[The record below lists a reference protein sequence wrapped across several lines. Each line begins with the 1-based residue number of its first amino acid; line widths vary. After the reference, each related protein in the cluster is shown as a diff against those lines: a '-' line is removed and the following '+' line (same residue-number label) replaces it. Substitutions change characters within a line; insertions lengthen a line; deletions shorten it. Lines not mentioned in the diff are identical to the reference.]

1 MSSDQIFQTV
11 TNRDFVKAVIN
22 MKKVLI
28 QNWKENFDKV
38 LFTKIQMELLNI
50 RLKEAKNNT
59 DTLIDSDILIIEVE
73 DDAIASFKNKINSS
87 VDVFIIE
94 D

>member
-1 MSSDQIFQTV
+1 MS
-11 TNRDFVKAVIN
+11 KN

-59 DTLIDSDILIIEVE
+59 DTLIDSDILMIEVE

>member
-1 MSSDQIFQTV
+1 MSKNV
-11 TNRDFVKAVIN
+11 
-22 MKKVLI
+22 KKVLI

-50 RLKEAKNNT
+50 GLKEAKNNT

-73 DDAIASFKNKINSS
+73 DDAIASLRIK
-87 VDVFIIE
+87 
-94 D
+94 

>member
-1 MSSDQIFQTV
+1 MEREFWQSIIHKD
-11 TNRDFVKAVIN
+11 TNGI
-22 MKKVLI
+22 I
-28 QNWKENFDKV
+28 
-38 LFTKIQMELLNI
+38 NI

>member
-1 MSSDQIFQTV
+1 M
-11 TNRDFVKAVIN
+11 
-22 MKKVLI
+22 

-50 RLKEAKNNT
+50 GLKKAKNNT

-73 DDAIASFKNKINSS
+73 DDTIVSFTQKINNS
-87 VDVFIIE
+87 VDIFIIE

>member
-1 MSSDQIFQTV
+1 MS
-11 TNRDFVKAVIN
+11 KN

-73 DDAIASFKNKINSS
+73 DDTIVSFKNKINSS
-87 VDVFIIE
+87 VDIFIIE